1 MANKHSWLKLLAVV
15 QRQINVLFACV
26 CAWIERTRRKDGIS
40 KMGCDV
46 GTRRGEQIASIINLC
61 VCGEQ
66 WPA

>member
-1 MANKHSWLKLLAVV
+1 MAEAAGRSSKANKCSLRLCV
-15 QRQINVLFACV
+15 CV